1 MFLCYNKILLGRILR
16 MEWFSSLVSL
26 NKICYYT
33 KTKTKLE
40 VQNDKYIYELSFLY
54 FQFTMKF

>member
-33 KTKTKLE
+33 KTKSKLD
-40 VQNDKYIYELSFLY
+40 VQNDKYIYEYLFYIFNL
-54 FQFTMKF
+54 Q